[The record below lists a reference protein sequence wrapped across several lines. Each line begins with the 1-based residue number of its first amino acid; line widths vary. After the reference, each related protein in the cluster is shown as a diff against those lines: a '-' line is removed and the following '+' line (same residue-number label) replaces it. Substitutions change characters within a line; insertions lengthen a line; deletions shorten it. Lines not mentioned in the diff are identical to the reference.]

1 MARVEAVVNGNVRVP
16 VKDRYEVWKKFLE
29 KWPASRLSDLTLDD
43 YTSYGEP
50 YQSFCNWLEVR
61 SGILGSIWGGSAYK
75 FGVFKKKPDDPI
87 IKDKLR
93 DGAGDYKWYK
103 RYGTSAEKALES
115 VKAILVQVASA
126 SASGDLKK
134 IDDIKFGHAVTW
146 KVAFIY
152 QDMMHPSIVPI
163 YNKAMLCKLTQMPNK
178 TPTSELHAKLLSEK
192 PQGQDIFDYYEEL
205 LKKLPQ
211 NSEKNA
217 AEDDAPESNEGLDN
231 MEDAVNL
238 RNLSKE
244 HLTSFI
250 DSLAQVPLQYDEPF
264 VRRFF
269 AAMQAKR
276 FVVLTGLSGSGKT
289 QLALQFCKEFAPGR
303 HAIVPVG
310 ADWTNNEKM
319 LGYPD
324 AMTKGRYVKPETGVL
339 DLVLKAAEDP
349 DNSYVLILDEMNLS
363 HVERYFADF
372 LSAMESR
379 GELKLHGRTGEL
391 LDGVPA
397 TVKMPENLWVIGT
410 MNVDETTYMFSP
422 KVLDRAQ
429 VLEFRVKAAEMAKF
443 LQGKQED
450 AAEALNGFFPEL
462 AKVGAEFGYR
472 TAGEFCSFVE
482 KAAAL
487 GSPIEEAVDAAIM
500 QKLLPKLHGSRRQL
514 EKPLEALW
522 KLCLKKDSAAS
533 VETLAKV
540 EGEIDTF
547 PYTTNCIYPISAEK
561 IARLFKNAKDNGFA
575 SYAEA

>member
-1 MARVEAVVNGNVRVP
+1 MSELNACFERVCAKVAEKVATGYGISSPQAQELETALSGFEAALVRSAIFPEDWMHKHSIGKGNLASVMWVVFLPPGQTTQDGIYVSICFGKQGNGLVTGCAISNTSQKKYKDVP
-16 VKDRYEVWKKFLE
+16 TVKRSNPEIDVDGTRPGTHYNNGYVN
-29 KWPASRLSDLTLDD
+29 P
-43 YTSYGEP
+43 
-50 YQSFCNWLEVR
+50 LEVKV
-61 SGILGSIWGGSAYK
+61 GGLDEGALVAHLKNSISLCETCIANHQDEMPEQQTDETEEVVAGGPRDIQDEASI
-75 FGVFKKKPDDPI
+75 GGLSVDDLDVFMDR
-87 IKDKLR
+87 L
-93 DGAGDYKWYK
+93 
-103 RYGTSAEKALES
+103 
-115 VKAILVQVASA
+115 
-126 SASGDLKK
+126 
-134 IDDIKFGHAVTW
+134 
-146 KVAFIY
+146 
-152 QDMMHPSIVPI
+152 
-163 YNKAMLCKLTQMPNK
+163 
-178 TPTSELHAKLLSEK
+178 
-192 PQGQDIFDYYEEL
+192 
-205 LKKLPQ
+205 
-211 NSEKNA
+211 KNA
-217 AEDDAPESNEGLDN
+217 
-231 MEDAVNL
+231 
-238 RNLSKE
+238 
-244 HLTSFI
+244 H
-250 DSLAQVPLQYDEPF
+250 LQYDAVF

-269 AAMQAKR
+269 AALQAKR

-289 QLALQFCKEFAPGR
+289 QLALQFCEMFAPGR
-303 HAIVPVG
+303 HAVVSVG

-324 AMTKGRYVKPETGVL
+324 AMNPGHYVKPETGVL
-339 DLVLKAAEDP
+339 DLVLKAAKDS

-372 LSAMESR
+372 LSAMESG

-397 TVKMPENLWVIGT
+397 TVKMPQNLWVIGT

-443 LQGKQED
+443 LEGKQDD

-547 PYTTNCIYPISAEK
+547 PYTTNCLYPISAEK